1 MGNWQIYRGIR
12 LIKFLVPSRG
22 QLIHLS
28 FDQIPCE
35 LWILEKKIQGSRN
48 VHNNFWLG
56 MVVFGIVGN
65 FEQEKV
71 VTNRIDGAENNSV
84 KHKTNTDTFYICI
97 IIIKNK

>member
-1 MGNWQIYRGIR
+1 
-12 LIKFLVPSRG
+12 
-22 QLIHLS
+22 
-28 FDQIPCE
+28 
-35 LWILEKKIQGSRN
+35 
-48 VHNNFWLG
+48 

-71 VTNRIDGAENNSV
+71 VTDRIDGAENNSV